1 MKVVVTQSAFGDL
14 ESVKEYYSSEG
25 VPHIGEK
32 FQREIVAHIQH
43 LHSHPDLGRPVP
55 ELGSNSIRELIHPPF
70 RIVYLRE
77 ESSIHIIRVW
87 RSERLLVLPKDK
99 QHEQIVE

>member
-14 ESVKEYYSSEG
+14 ESIKEYYSEEG

-32 FQREIVAHIQH
+32 FQREIIAHIRH
-43 LHSHPDLGRPVP
+43 LQNHPDLGRPVP
-55 ELGSNSIRELIHPPF
+55 ELGTSSVRELIHPPF

-77 ESSIHIIRVW
+77 ESLVRIIRVW
-87 RSERLLVLPKDK
+87 RSERLLVLPSEDNE
-99 QHEQIVE
+99 HNN